1 MAQPA
6 TRRLSFNNAAV
17 VYDEIRPTYPPALYD
32 DLFADLR
39 PEPHVVEV
47 GPGTGQATRDLLAHG
62 AHVHAIEIAPAM
74 AEMLRN
80 NLPSTD
86 LTITISDFE
95 SADIAP
101 RSADAIFSATAYHWV
116 SPDAQ
121 LGRPA
126 RILEH
131 GGMLAIVDLVQVK
144 SPDDQGFFT
153 AAQPIYDRYGQSHEG
168 PPAPT
173 RDRVDPA
180 IRQLLA
186 DDQRFVDAKLRTY
199 DWNQTYSAASYRK
212 LMLSYSGTQTMSD
225 EARLGLLDDIETF
238 INEEFSGEVIRPLVV
253 ALSTARLTTPAH

>member
-1 MAQPA
+1 
-6 TRRLSFNNAAV
+6 
-17 VYDEIRPTYPPALYD
+17 
-32 DLFADLR
+32 
-39 PEPHVVEV
+39 
-47 GPGTGQATRDLLAHG
+47 
-62 AHVHAIEIAPAM
+62 
-74 AEMLRN
+74 
-80 NLPSTD
+80 
-86 LTITISDFE
+86 
-95 SADIAP
+95 
-101 RSADAIFSATAYHWV
+101 
-116 SPDAQ
+116 
-121 LGRPA
+121 
-126 RILEH
+126 
-131 GGMLAIVDLVQVK
+131 MLAIVDLVQVK

-238 INEEFSGEVIRPLVV
+238 INEEFSGEVIRPLVF
-253 ALSTARLTTPAH
+253 ALSTARMTTPAH